1 MLWIFTSTWRSN
13 NVLNNMCQVCVISM
27 HVGFNISRVHLIKS
41 PQFKSMLLRTPEVNV
56 TLRPAC
62 IRTGHGSN
70 QQTSSSKQDIVSHLR
85 LLKVKLRSLPLQEEA
100 SVGAMAETEDSGPSD
115 TAGSESG
122 SDSTKDIEGPKVCL
136 CCGQRAGT
144 VDRDSPAGCEVLVEM
159 KKCIKGNGNV
169 ECIMCMYI
177 CNIQPSNT
185 ERHW

>member
-85 LLKVKLRSLPLQEEA
+85 LLKVKRRSLPLRKQLVWEPA
-100 SVGAMAETEDSGPSD
+100 VLQTQLAQSPDLTALRISKVRRFVCAVVRGQAQWTGIHQQGA
-115 TAGSESG
+115 
-122 SDSTKDIEGPKVCL
+122 KCL
-136 CCGQRAGT
+136 
-144 VDRDSPAGCEVLVEM
+144 L
-159 KKCIKGNGNV
+159 K
-169 ECIMCMYI
+169 
-177 CNIQPSNT
+177 
-185 ERHW
+185 